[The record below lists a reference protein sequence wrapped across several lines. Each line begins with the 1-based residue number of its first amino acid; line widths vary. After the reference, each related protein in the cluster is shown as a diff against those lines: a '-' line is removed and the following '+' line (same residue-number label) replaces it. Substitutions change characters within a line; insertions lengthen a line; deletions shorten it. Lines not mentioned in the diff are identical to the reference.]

1 MKYYSIQD
9 IVLLAICVE
18 LDYIG
23 MLVPGTGVL
32 TTGTVTDDK
41 LMCDL
46 TTSQIAKKIDHH
58 TFEAH
63 IVVPTDSDSS
73 DRLGTYYK
81 VIENSE
87 NS

>member
-1 MKYYSIQD
+1 MKYYSIQN
-9 IVLLAICVE
+9 IILLAVCAD

-23 MLVPGTGVL
+23 MLIPTTGTL
-32 TTGTVTDDK
+32 TTGTVTGDK

-46 TTSQIAKKIDHH
+46 TINESIQKIDHH

-63 IVVPTDSDSS
+63 LAVPTDSDSAKQ
-73 DRLGTYYK
+73 LGTYYK
-81 VIENSE
+81 VIENST

>member
-1 MKYYSIQD
+1 MKYYSIQN
-9 IVLLAICVE
+9 IILLAICVE

-32 TTGTVTDDK
+32 TTGTVTGDK

-46 TTSQIAKKIDHH
+46 IASEIVQKTDYH
-58 TFEAH
+58 TFESHLA
-63 IVVPTDSDSS
+63 VPTNSRSAKQ
-73 DRLGTYYK
+73 LETYYK
-81 VIENSE
+81 VIENST

>member
-1 MKYYSIQD
+1 MKYYSIQN
-9 IVLLAICVE
+9 IILLAICVE

-32 TTGTVTDDK
+32 TTGTVSGDK

-46 TTSQIAKKIDHH
+46 TDKIAQQIDHH
-58 TFEAH
+58 SFEAH
-63 IVVPTDSDSS
+63 LAVPTNSCSAKQ
-73 DRLGTYYK
+73 LGTYYK
-81 VIENSE
+81 VTENVT

>member
-1 MKYYSIQD
+1 MKYYSIQN
-9 IVLLAICVE
+9 IILLAICVE

-23 MLVPGTGVL
+23 MLIPSTGVL

-46 TTSQIAKKIDHH
+46 TDSEIVQKIDHH
-58 TFEAH
+58 SFEAH
-63 IVVPTDSDSS
+63 IVTPKDSDSAN
-73 DRLGTYYK
+73 RLGTYYK
-81 VIENSE
+81 IIENSE

>member
-1 MKYYSIQD
+1 MKYYSIQN
-9 IVLLAICVE
+9 IILLAICVE

-32 TTGTVTDDK
+32 TTGTVTGDK

-46 TTSQIAKKIDHH
+46 TASEIVQKTDHH
-58 TFEAH
+58 TFESHLA
-63 IVVPTDSDSS
+63 VPTNSYSAKQ
-73 DRLGTYYK
+73 LETYYK
-81 VIENSE
+81 VIENST

>member
-1 MKYYSIQD
+1 MKYYSIQN
-9 IVLLAICVE
+9 IILLAICVE

-23 MLVPGTGVL
+23 MLVPSTGTL
-32 TTGTVTDDK
+32 TTGTVTGDT

-46 TTSQIAKKIDHH
+46 TGSETTQKIDHH

-63 IVVPTDSDSS
+63 LTVPSDSHS
-73 DRLGTYYK
+73 AKQLETYYK
-81 VIENSE
+81 VIENST

>member
-1 MKYYSIQD
+1 MKYYSIQN
-9 IVLLAICVE
+9 IILLAICVE
-18 LDYIG
+18 LDYVG

-32 TTGTVTDDK
+32 TTGTVAGDK

-46 TTSQIAKKIDHH
+46 TASEITQKIDHH

-63 IVVPTDSDSS
+63 LAVPTDSCSAKQ
-73 DRLGTYYK
+73 LGTYYK
-81 VIENSE
+81 VIENST